1 MCASQRCW
9 RPPGALSPSPKP
21 TRSVRIRGTPEDLLW
36 DCKSLSTSLA
46 ADPLHRECGSGDS
59 QVSVKPLASV
69 PKLEMVVEVMRILAV
84 PVVLIYGSYF
94 SLTN

>member
-1 MCASQRCW
+1 M
-9 RPPGALSPSPKP
+9 
-21 TRSVRIRGTPEDLLW
+21 
-36 DCKSLSTSLA
+36 SLA

-59 QVSVKPLASV
+59 HVSVKPLASV